1 MRKKI
6 SLGVVI
12 SLFGLLVIAPA
23 KTYTS
28 KGVGSSGITAS
39 HPQNVPPQKPKY
51 DYMSTILSR
60 TTPLGLK
67 IGPELENFL
76 QQPSTKWAIRVGAK
90 HVLN

>member
-12 SLFGLLVIAPA
+12 FLFGLLAIAPA
-23 KTYTS
+23 KMYTS
-28 KGVGSSGITAS
+28 KGVDSSENTAS
-39 HPQNVPPQKPKY
+39 HPQNVPPKKPKY

-67 IGPELENFL
+67 IGPELEKFL